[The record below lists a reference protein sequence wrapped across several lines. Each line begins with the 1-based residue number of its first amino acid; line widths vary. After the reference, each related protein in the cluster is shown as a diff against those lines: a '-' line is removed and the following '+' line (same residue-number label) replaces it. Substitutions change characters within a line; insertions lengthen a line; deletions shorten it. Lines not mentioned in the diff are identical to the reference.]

1 MLGTGTFRGGG
12 GSFRGGGEFPL
23 LGSIASDNQGVYFAV
38 IERDD
43 EENPSLVGISPFVVA
58 RGVKNAVGDYEDSR
72 SEMDGA
78 RYVVKVRGNNK
89 MQKLLKMKCL
99 SDGTKV
105 KVVEHAQLNFTKV
118 VISAPE
124 VAHMTEDEILE
135 ELADQHVTEV
145 RRLSKKVSPSSRL
158 ASVLVLRIHK
168 PTAPQYITVGLVRK
182 PTRPFYPRPTRC
194 FNCLEYGHIGKN
206 CKKNRRCQNCC
217 NTWHDEVCN
226 RPTFCLHCNQD
237 HSINSPLCRKFK
249 EEQEIVRIRIQLDV
263 PFSQARRIFSEQRGS
278 YSQVTQ
284 QARRLCTCKCS
295 CSTNRQDSSN
305 SRPPTANDTDTM
317 TTTQIETD
325 DQILPTQNTLLTLEQ
340 TNDDGKTD
348 SNNIIQTNHSLEP
361 NSQQPSTSY
370 SSKKSGK
377 KSRNNTPVGHQPR
390 EAEYLGDSPPRK
402 KTQPSPYTDVDL
414 KQPQQN
420 ESRRTR
426 YNR

>member
-145 RRLSKKVSPSSRL
+145 RRLSKKERRAGTTHPSDTNQEKL
-158 ASVLVLRIHK
+158 
-168 PTAPQYITVGLVRK
+168 
-182 PTRPFYPRPTRC
+182 
-194 FNCLEYGHIGKN
+194 
-206 CKKNRRCQNCC
+206 
-217 NTWHDEVCN
+217 NT
-226 RPTFCLHCNQD
+226 
-237 HSINSPLCRKFK
+237 
-249 EEQEIVRIRIQLDV
+249 
-263 PFSQARRIFSEQRGS
+263 
-278 YSQVTQ
+278 
-284 QARRLCTCKCS
+284 
-295 CSTNRQDSSN
+295 
-305 SRPPTANDTDTM
+305 
-317 TTTQIETD
+317 
-325 DQILPTQNTLLTLEQ
+325 
-340 TNDDGKTD
+340 
-348 SNNIIQTNHSLEP
+348 
-361 NSQQPSTSY
+361 
-370 SSKKSGK
+370 
-377 KSRNNTPVGHQPR
+377 
-390 EAEYLGDSPPRK
+390 
-402 KTQPSPYTDVDL
+402 
-414 KQPQQN
+414 
-420 ESRRTR
+420 
-426 YNR
+426 